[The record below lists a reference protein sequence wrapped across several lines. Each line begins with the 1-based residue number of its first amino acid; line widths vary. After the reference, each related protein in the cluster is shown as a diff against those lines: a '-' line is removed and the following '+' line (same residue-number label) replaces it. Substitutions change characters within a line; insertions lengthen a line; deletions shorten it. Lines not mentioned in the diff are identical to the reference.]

1 MKKTV
6 TYVRRYYKAYSV
18 EVDLHESL
26 TEDEIIDHLDN
37 IQENWDKVADQ
48 SLDFE
53 DNEILI
59 D

>member
-1 MKKTV
+1 MKRTV

-37 IQENWDKVADQ
+37 IQENWDRVAD
-48 SLDFE
+48 SNLEFE
-53 DNEILI
+53 EGEILI
-59 D
+59 N